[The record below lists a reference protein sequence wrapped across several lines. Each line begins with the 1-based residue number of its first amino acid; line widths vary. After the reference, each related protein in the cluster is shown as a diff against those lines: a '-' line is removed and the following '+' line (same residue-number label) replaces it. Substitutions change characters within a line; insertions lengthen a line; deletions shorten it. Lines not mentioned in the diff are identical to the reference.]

1 MSYSP
6 HQQISSNVVSNGI
19 FCSLA
24 ELFHEGQKSAGRTLH
39 LRRKARA
46 QSGGLKRSSIR
57 GRGMEFFESRP
68 YVPQDEIRSIDWKV
82 SARLNSLYTKIF
94 VEEKNRPLY
103 FVLDLRPHMFFGT
116 KNCFKSVLLA
126 RIAARLAF
134 AGLNGGDQ
142 VGALIFNGQN
152 VVNCPPSMRRNHLSR
167 FFGALADATQKK
179 DGEVASD
186 FWAPTF
192 KQLCHHVHRGAQV
205 FLISDFLG
213 LDDTLAR
220 PWLLRLLKNTDVLAL
235 KLSDPLEIE
244 LPNIGTVG
252 MSYGSHQ
259 IIFDSQDKNIH
270 DQFKSWYLN
279 AEKQQRELFRS
290 LDIPFLE
297 FKTSEDLDVNLNRLF
312 SGKW

>member
-1 MSYSP
+1 MPYSP
-6 HQQISSNVVSNGI
+6 HQESPRNVVANGI
-19 FCSLA
+19 FCTLA
-24 ELFHEGQKSAGRTLH
+24 ELFHEGQKSASRTLH
-39 LRRKARA
+39 LRRQAKT

-68 YVPQDEIRSIDWKV
+68 YVAQDEIRTIDWKV
-82 SARLNSLYTKIF
+82 SARLNSLYTKVF

-142 VGALIFNGQN
+142 VGGLIVTGQN
-152 VVNCPPSMRRNHLSR
+152 VVNCPLSLRRNHLSR
-167 FFGALADATQKK
+167 FLGELARATQNAEKP
-179 DGEVASD
+179 VVSD
-186 FWAPTF
+186 FWPSSFGQLARRAP
-192 KQLCHHVHRGAQV
+192 RGAQV

-213 LDDTLAR
+213 LDEAAR
-220 PWLLRLLKNTDVLAL
+220 PGLYRLLKMADVFAI
-235 KLSDPLEIE
+235 KLSDPLERE
-244 LPNIGTVG
+244 MPNIGTVG

-259 IIFDSQDKNIH
+259 VVFDSQDKNIH
-270 DQFKSWYLN
+270 DQFKAWFLET
-279 AEKQQRELFRS
+279 EKQQQELFRS

-297 FKTSEDLDVNLNRLF
+297 FKTSDDLDVNLNKLF
-312 SGKW
+312 LGKW